1 MNDQKCFIGID
12 MSKRSFEV
20 AVVSNADPRILRKKY
35 KATHEDRQEFISS
48 LRKDDVVALE
58 TGNSSFVLAKLI
70 QKQVGCTVYVLNAGK
85 LHIIFRSLKK
95 TDKEDALRI
104 AKFIQRIP
112 EEELPTVT
120 IPSDEEMAMRS
131 SATELIRVDRTR
143 TQSINA
149 LHSLL
154 WNNGI
159 TEFGRNDLRYKKNRD
174 KVIDNL
180 PEEYRAQGIR
190 LLKLI
195 DIYEQCLGEI
205 EEEQK
210 EVLIKHRDES
220 TISISMPGIGPKTA
234 FVLLAFLGNMERF
247 SSCRQVGYFSGFT
260 PSIDISGQQEHY
272 GSITKRGPKQ
282 LRRIMTQAAWA
293 AIRNQ
298 DGILLRDFYDRVRST
313 KGKKKAI
320 IAVARKMLEILWVLH
335 TRKELYQS
343 SVVADH
349 SRVIAKLKRYGLIFV

>member
-1 MNDQKCFIGID
+1 MTVQKRFIGID

-20 AVVSNADPRILRKKY
+20 AIVNNADSKILRKKY
-35 KATHEDRQEFISS
+35 KATHKGRQVFISS

-70 QKQVGCTVYVLNAGK
+70 QKQVECTVYVLNAGK
-85 LHIIFRSLKK
+85 LHIIFKSLKK

-104 AKFIQRIP
+104 AKFVQRIP

-131 SATELIRVDRTR
+131 SATEQIRVDRSR

-154 WNNGI
+154 WNSGI
-159 TEFGRNDLRYKKNRD
+159 TEYGRNDLKYKKNRD
-174 KVIDNL
+174 KVIENL

-195 DIYEQCLGEI
+195 DVYEQCLGEI
-205 EEEQK
+205 GEEQK
-210 EVLIKHRDES
+210 EVLIKNRDET

-234 FVLLAFLGNMERF
+234 FVLLAYLGNMERF
-247 SSCRQVGYFSGFT
+247 SNSAQVGYFSGFT
-260 PSIDISGQQEHY
+260 PSVDMSGQQEHY

-282 LRRIMTQAAWA
+282 LRRVMNQAAWA
-293 AIRNQ
+293 AIRSQ
-298 DGILLRDFYDRVRST
+298 DGIILRDFYDRVRST

-320 IAVARKMLEILWVLH
+320 VAVARKMLEILYVLH
-335 TRKELYQS
+335 IRKELYQS
-343 SVVADH
+343 PVVADH
-349 SRVIAKLKRYGLIFV
+349 SRIIAKLKRYGLIFE

>member
-1 MNDQKCFIGID
+1 VCAID
-12 MSKRSFEV
+12 GLYSS
-20 AVVSNADPRILRKKY
+20 RKKAIRAPCEG
-35 KATHEDRQEFISS
+35 KPHARCDEGA
-48 LRKDDVVALE
+48 VE
-58 TGNSSFVLAKLI
+58 TGSMEYLMRHPSNRKGRETRRGL
-70 QKQVGCTVYVLNAGK
+70 
-85 LHIIFRSLKK
+85 LKVWRHCS
-95 TDKEDALRI
+95 TLPLRI
-104 AKFIQRIP
+104 AKFIRRIP

-120 IPSDEEMAMRS
+120 IPSDEEMAMRC
-131 SATELIRVDRTR
+131 SATELIRVDRSR

-159 TEFGRNDLRYKKNRD
+159 TGFGRNDLRYKKNRD

-180 PEEYRAQGIR
+180 PVEYRAQGIR

-210 EVLIKHRDES
+210 EVLITHRDES

-234 FVLLAFLGNMERF
+234 FVLLAYLGNMERF

-260 PSIDISGQQEHY
+260 PSADISGQQEHY
-272 GSITKRGPKQ
+272 GSITKQGPKQ
-282 LRRIMTQAAWA
+282 LRRVMNQAAWA
-293 AIRNQ
+293 AIRSP
-298 DGILLRDFYDRVRST
+298 DGIILREFYDRVRST

-320 IAVARKMLEILWVLH
+320 VAVGRKMLEILYVLH
-335 TRKELYQS
+335 IKKELYQS
-343 SVVADH
+343 PVVADH
-349 SRVIAKLKRYGLIFV
+349 SRIIAKLKRYGLFFV

>member
-1 MNDQKCFIGID
+1 MTDQKRFIGID

-20 AVVSNADPRILRKKY
+20 AVVSNDDPKILRKKY
-35 KATHEDRQEFISS
+35 KTTHEDRQEFISS

-104 AKFIQRIP
+104 AKFVQRIP

-131 SATELIRVDRTR
+131 SATELIRVDRSR

-159 TEFGRNDLRYKKNRD
+159 TDYGKNELKYKKNRD

-190 LLKLI
+190 LIKLI
-195 DIYEQCLGEI
+195 DVYEQCLGEI

-210 EVLIKHRDES
+210 EVLNKHPEET
-220 TISISMPGIGPKTA
+220 TISLSMPGIGPKTA
-234 FVLLAFLGNMERF
+234 FVLLAYLGNMERF
-247 SSCRQVGYFSGFT
+247 SSSRQVGYFSGFT
-260 PSIDISGQQEHY
+260 PSIDMSGQQEHY

-282 LRRIMTQAAWA
+282 LRRVITQAAWA
-293 AIRNQ
+293 GIRSN
-298 DGILLRDFYDRVRST
+298 DGILMREFYDRVRST

-343 SVVADH
+343 PIAADH
-349 SRVIAKLKRYGLIFV
+349 SRLIAKLRRYGLNFV

>member
-1 MNDQKCFIGID
+1 MNDQKRFIGID

-20 AVVSNADPRILRKKY
+20 AVVNNIDPRILRKKY
-35 KATHEDRQEFISS
+35 KATHEYRQEFISS

-70 QKQVGCTVYVLNAGK
+70 QKQVGCRVHVLNAGK
-85 LHIIFRSLKK
+85 LHIIFKSLKK

-104 AKFIQRIP
+104 AKFIRRIP

-120 IPSDEEMAMRS
+120 IPSDEEMAMRC
-131 SATELIRVDRTR
+131 SATELIRVDRSR

-159 TEFGRNDLRYKKNRD
+159 TEFGRNDLRYKENRD

-195 DIYEQCLGEI
+195 DVYEQCLGEI

-210 EVLIKHRDES
+210 EVLITHRDES

-234 FVLLAFLGNMERF
+234 FVLLAYLGNMERF

-260 PSIDISGQQEHY
+260 PSADISGQQEHY
-272 GSITKRGPKQ
+272 GSITKQGPKQ
-282 LRRIMTQAAWA
+282 LRRVMNQAAWA
-293 AIRNQ
+293 AIRSP
-298 DGILLRDFYDRVRST
+298 DGIILREFYDRVRST

-320 IAVARKMLEILWVLH
+320 VAVGRKMLEILYVLH
-335 TRKELYQS
+335 IKKELYQS
-343 SVVADH
+343 PVVADH
-349 SRVIAKLKRYGLIFV
+349 SRIIAKLKRYGLFFV